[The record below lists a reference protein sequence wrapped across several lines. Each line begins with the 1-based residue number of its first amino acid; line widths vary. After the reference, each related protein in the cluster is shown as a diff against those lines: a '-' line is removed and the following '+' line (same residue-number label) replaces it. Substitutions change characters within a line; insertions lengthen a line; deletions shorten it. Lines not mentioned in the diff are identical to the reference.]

1 MDEEHERIVLD
12 KCEQILEWVSANP
25 VRKTNVMS
33 EEAEWMRIMRG

>member
-33 EEAEWMRIMRG
+33 EEAVWMRSMRG